1 MQRRHRRTL
10 AALYRRPMATDI
22 AWRDVMS
29 LNTMQYRG
37 YTASIEFDGDDRLFV
52 GDVID
57 IADTITFTG
66 RTVDE
71 LETGFATAVDA
82 YLDWC
87 AERGKEPSRPFS
99 GRINLRF
106 DPWLHREA
114 AMAAAANRTSL
125 NAFLVACVEQGLRA
139 CRAQSGRTEN
149 GARDAAATASGRK
162 RGQPTTST
170 DMATKTASQRR

>member
-1 MQRRHRRTL
+1 MN
-10 AALYRRPMATDI
+10 
-22 AWRDVMS
+22 

-37 YTASIEFDGDDRLFV
+37 YTAAIEYDGDDRIFI

-57 IADTITFTG
+57 LADTITFTG

-87 AERGKEPSRPFS
+87 AERGKEAARPFS

-106 DPWLHREA
+106 DPALHREA
-114 AMAAAANRTSL
+114 ALAAAAQRISL
-125 NAFLVACVEQGLRA
+125 NAFLLACIEHGLRA
-139 CRAQSGRTEN
+139 FREQPERAESAARDLATTVPGRAQGQTPGRT
-149 GARDAAATASGRK
+149 DVAAT
-162 RGQPTTST
+162 
-170 DMATKTASQRR
+170 TASQRR